1 MSYFPSRCQHIKVNG
16 TQCGSPA
23 LRTCKLCFFH
33 QRSEDERAQ
42 FAADRA
48 RKTASA
54 LDLPLLEDANSI
66 QLSLSQIMHRIV
78 TGQIEIKTAG
88 VLIYLLQTA
97 SGNLRRVNFSPYMHS
112 VVVDPSTVD
121 QTLLN
126 GDVWKNSD
134 FITDEQYARAERA
147 NAVAIAE
154 REAAR
159 RAEKLRWAEAE
170 GHRIM
175 LEGDRERAA
184 ERTAEKEKKARAA
197 AAAAA
202 APPSAPPVFAATVPV
217 APTPAPEIP
226 AAKPS
231 APATSPTPAAMP
243 VVTAPAAPLP
253 PAIKPAVAVTAP
265 PRPSPA
271 TRPPASEK
279 PPAQKSS
286 RNSVPRNSVVMT
298 SLSLN
303 SADDPPPPAPASPQ
317 PPKRFPPVA
326 TADEVRRSLR
336 EQIRNA
342 LPEVAAA
349 FAEKRNGN
357 SG

>member
-1 MSYFPSRCQHIKVNG
+1 MSHYPSRCQHIKVNG
-16 TQCGSPA
+16 TQCGCPA
-23 LRTCKLCFFH
+23 LRTRKLCFFH

-48 RKTASA
+48 RKTASS

-78 TGQIEIKTAG
+78 TGQIETRTAG
-88 VLIYLLQTA
+88 VLVYLLQTA

-184 ERTAEKEKKARAA
+184 ERTAERTAEKEKKARAA

-202 APPSAPPVFAATVPV
+202 AAATPAAPPVFAATVPA
-217 APTPAPEIP
+217 APTPAPAIP
-226 AAKPS
+226 AAKPA
-231 APATSPTPAAMP
+231 APA
-243 VVTAPAAPLP
+243 
-253 PAIKPAVAVTAP
+253 
-265 PRPSPA
+265 
-271 TRPPASEK
+271 
-279 PPAQKSS
+279 
-286 RNSVPRNSVVMT
+286 
-298 SLSLN
+298 
-303 SADDPPPPAPASPQ
+303 
-317 PPKRFPPVA
+317 
-326 TADEVRRSLR
+326 
-336 EQIRNA
+336 
-342 LPEVAAA
+342 
-349 FAEKRNGN
+349 
-357 SG
+357 

>member
-16 TQCGSPA
+16 TQCGCPA
-23 LRTCKLCFFH
+23 LRTRELCFFH
-33 QRSEDERAQ
+33 QRSADERAQ
-42 FAADRA
+42 LAADRA

-54 LDLPLLEDANSI
+54 FELPILEDANSI

-97 SGNLRRVNFSPYMHS
+97 SGNLRKVNFSPYMHS

-147 NAVAIAE
+147 KAVAIAE

-184 ERTAEKEKKARAA
+184 EKEKKARAA

-202 APPSAPPVFAATVPV
+202 AGPPSAPPVFEATVPA

-226 AAKPS
+226 AAKPA
-231 APATSPTPAAMP
+231 APATSPTPAARP
-243 VVTAPAAPLP
+243 VVTPPAAPLP

-279 PPAQKSS
+279 PPAQKSTS
-286 RNSVPRNSVVMT
+286 RNSAPRNSMVMT

-303 SADDPPPPAPASPQ
+303 SPDDPPPPEPTSPQ